1 MSDYVIQG
9 GRRLHG
15 SVTTNTSKNGAMG
28 LLAAVLLNQQTTIL
42 HDVPDLE
49 EVKRL
54 YEVLISLGVK
64 IKIDKKSWTITPPKN
79 LNLKK
84 LNRESALRTRSII
97 MFLAPLLMRLKSFKL
112 PHAGGCSLGKRST
125 FPHGLVAEAFG
136 AKFVKKENDYYIS
149 RSILKTPGTLVLYE
163 SGDTVTENAV
173 MLASIT
179 PGVTTIKMASA
190 NYQVQE
196 VCYFLKKLGVR
207 IEGIGTTTLKV
218 YGKKVLGKK
227 VEYYLTED
235 PIESMF
241 FIAVATTT
249 NSSIT
254 IKRCPIDFLELELEK
269 LKLMGWK
276 FKIEKKYK
284 AKNKFTDLVDIKTYS
299 SKLLALPD
307 KIYGRPFPGLN
318 IDNLPFF
325 VPIATQAEGRTFI
338 HDWAYENRAVY
349 FMEFA
354 KLGASVSLVDQHRIY
369 IDGKTKIKPA
379 EIVAPPALR
388 PAVVLV
394 VAMLAAEG
402 QSVLRNIY
410 GIERGY
416 EDLCGKLERIGAIIK
431 RID

>member
-9 GRRLHG
+9 GRQLHG

-28 LLAAVLLNQQTTIL
+28 LLAAVLLNQQTTVL
-42 HDVPDLE
+42 HGVPELE
-49 EVKRL
+49 EVKRIQEIL
-54 YEVLISLGVK
+54 LSLGVK
-64 IKIDKKSWTITPPKN
+64 IKIDKKVWTITPPKK
-79 LNLKK
+79 LAIDK
-84 LNRESALRTRSII
+84 LNRESALKTRSVI
-97 MFLAPLLMRLKSFKL
+97 MFLAPFLAQVNSFKL
-112 PHAGGCSLGKRST
+112 PHTGGCALGKRST

-136 AKFVKKENDYYIS
+136 AKFIKKTKDYYIS
-149 RSILKTPGTLVLYE
+149 RKNIKSPGTLVLYE

-173 MLASIT
+173 MLAAIA

-196 VCYFLKKLGVR
+196 VCYFLQKLGVK

-218 YGKKVLGKK
+218 HGKKVISKK
-227 VEYYLTED
+227 VDYYLSED

-241 FIAVATTT
+241 FIAVAATT
-249 NSSIT
+249 NSAIT
-254 IKRCPIDFLELELEK
+254 IKRCPIEFLELELEK
-269 LKLMGWK
+269 LRLMGWK
-276 FKIEKKYK
+276 FSIEKKYK
-284 AKNKFTDLVDIKTYS
+284 AKNGYTQLVDIKTYK
-299 SKLLALPD
+299 SKLSALPD

-354 KLGASVSLVDQHRIY
+354 KLGASVTLIDQHRLY
-369 IDGKTKIKPA
+369 VDGKTKIKSA

-394 VAMLAAEG
+394 VAMLSADG
-402 QSVLRNIY
+402 QSILRNVY

-416 EDLCGKLERIGAIIK
+416 EDLCGKLTKLGAIIK

>member
-9 GRRLHG
+9 GRKLSG
-15 SVTTNTSKNGAMG
+15 ITVTNTSKNGAMG
-28 LLAAVLLNQQTTIL
+28 LLAASLLNKQTTVL

-49 EVKRL
+49 EVKRF
-54 YEVLISLGVK
+54 YEILISLGVK
-64 IKIDKKSWTITPPKN
+64 ITIKNKTWHITPPKKF
-79 LNLKK
+79 LLDK
-84 LNRESALRTRSII
+84 LNRESALKIRSII
-97 MFLAPLLMRLKSFKL
+97 MLMPALLAAESKIKI

-136 AKFVKKENDYYIS
+136 AKFAKATSDYVIS
-149 RSILKTPGTLVLYE
+149 RKQLKSPGKLVLYE
-163 SGDTVTENAV
+163 SGDTVTENAI
-173 MLASIT
+173 MLSAVT
-179 PGVTTIKMASA
+179 PGQTIIKMASA

-196 VCYFLKKLGVR
+196 LCLFFKKLGIK
-207 IEGIGTTTLKV
+207 IEGIGSTTLKI
-218 YGKKVLGKK
+218 YGKKSISKK
-227 VEYYLTED
+227 VEYNLTED

-241 FIAVATTT
+241 FIAAAATT

-276 FKIEKKYK
+276 FKILKKYK
-284 AKNKFTDLVDIKTYS
+284 AKNKFTDLVDIKTYES
-299 SKLLALPD
+299 HLTALPD

-325 VPIATQAEGRTFI
+325 VPIATQASGRTFI

-354 KLGASVSLVDQHRIY
+354 KLGASVSLIDQHRIF
-369 IDGKTKIKPA
+369 IDGKVNLKA
-379 EIVAPPALR
+379 CEIIAPPALR

-394 VAMLAAEG
+394 VAMLAANG
-402 QSVLRNIY
+402 KSILRNVY

-416 EDLCGKLERIGAIIK
+416 EDLCGKLTKLGAIIK

>member
-28 LLAAVLLNQQTTIL
+28 LLAAVLLNQQTTVL

-64 IKIDKKSWTITPPKN
+64 IKIDKKRWTITPPKK

-84 LNRESALRTRSII
+84 LNRESALKTRSII
-97 MFLAPLLMRLKSFKL
+97 MFLAPLLMRFKSFKL

-125 FPHGLVAEAFG
+125 FPHGLVAESFG
-136 AKFVKKENDYYIS
+136 AKFVKKENDYFIS
-149 RSILKTPGTLVLYE
+149 RNSLKTPGTLVLYE
-163 SGDTVTENAV
+163 SGDTVTENAI

-207 IEGIGTTTLKV
+207 IDGIGTTTLKI
-218 YGKKVLGKK
+218 YGKKKLNKK
-227 VEYYLTED
+227 IDYYLTED

-241 FIAVATTT
+241 FIAVAATT

-276 FKIEKKYK
+276 YKIEKKYK
-284 AKNKFTDLVDIKTYS
+284 AKNKYTDLVDIKTYS

-354 KLGASVSLVDQHRIY
+354 KLGVSVSLVDQHRIY

-402 QSVLRNIY
+402 KSVLRNIY

-416 EDLCGKLERIGAIIK
+416 EDLCGKLERLGAIIK

>member
-218 YGKKVLGKK
+218 YGKKVLSKK

-241 FIAVATTT
+241 FIAVAATT